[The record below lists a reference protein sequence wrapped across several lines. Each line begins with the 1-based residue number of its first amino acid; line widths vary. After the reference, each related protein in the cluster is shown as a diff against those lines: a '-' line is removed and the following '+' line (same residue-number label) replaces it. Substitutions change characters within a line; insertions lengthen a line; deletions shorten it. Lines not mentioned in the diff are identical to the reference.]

1 MTGDVGE
8 KLNFPLV
15 AFDGVVALV
24 GAVVLV
30 VVKVVEV
37 VEVVA
42 DWVVDSAVVEP
53 DVVQVVAVV
62 AVETVERDGGDWII
76 AGT

>member
-8 KLNFPLV
+8 KLNCPLV
-15 AFDGVVALV
+15 TFDGVVAL
-24 GAVVLV
+24 ADDVVLV
-30 VVKVVEV
+30 VVEVVEV

-42 DWVVDSAVVEP
+42 DWVVDSV
-53 DVVQVVAVV
+53 VVQLVAVV
-62 AVETVERDGGDWII
+62 AVETVELDGGDWII